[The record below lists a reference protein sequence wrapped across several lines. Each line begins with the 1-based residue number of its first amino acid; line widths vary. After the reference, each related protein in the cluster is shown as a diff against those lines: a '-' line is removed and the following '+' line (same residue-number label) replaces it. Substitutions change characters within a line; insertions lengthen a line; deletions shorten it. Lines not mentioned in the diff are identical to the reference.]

1 MLDDWESRYRYLIE
15 LGRRLPPLPDAV
27 RTDANLIH
35 GCQSQAWIGV
45 DRANGKLR
53 FLLDSDAH
61 IVRGL
66 IAILM
71 SAVNDEDPRRC
82 SRSRLRGPVRQAR
95 PAEALES
102 RAR

>member
-1 MLDDWESRYRYLIE
+1 
-15 LGRRLPPLPDAV
+15 LPPLPDAL

-45 DRANGKLR
+45 ERTNGKLR
-53 FLLDSDAH
+53 FLIDSDAH

-71 SAVNDEDPRRC
+71 SAVNNKTPEEIRAIDFDALFGKLDL
-82 SRSRLRGPVRQAR
+82 LRHLSPAR
-95 PAEALES
+95 GNGL
-102 RAR
+102 RAMVARIKSTAA